1 MKKVQQALN
10 DAGYNCGTPD
20 GIAGKK
26 TAAAITQYRTE
37 KGLEVN
43 DTIDDALLDAMGIE
57 APQAETEQSGT
68 EDPSQEN
75 AEQTASSRGGDLND
89 YKVMAHYYNNAFAAK
104 LAELGVE
111 GDIGQEAH
119 KMTSAEQVWGEKTG
133 FRVVSE
139 KNDDISW
146 GFNYVPSLECNV
158 SLENALD
165 EDRLQQ
171 PLTFLEYVEASA
183 MIEVIN
189 RYFNGT
195 EEDLAGALALLGDAP
210 SQDGTATIDSNG
222 EYSCKEYALELTGD
236 SWGYGTLMIS
246 GGLNY
251 GLELENRLEGDDV
264 PEVPEEVIQATGG
277 IPDVMNEQWKKY
289 SYIEE
294 WINENEY
301 GTYLPYWASDNY
313 NGNMEVGVE
322 DREDENGNEV
332 FGKYVVTINAIDSEN
347 NHFRWYAAYD
357 ESGNMIEKSYEY

>member
-1 MKKVQQALN
+1 
-10 DAGYNCGTPD
+10 
-20 GIAGKK
+20 
-26 TAAAITQYRTE
+26 
-37 KGLEVN
+37 
-43 DTIDDALLDAMGIE
+43 
-57 APQAETEQSGT
+57 
-68 EDPSQEN
+68 
-75 AEQTASSRGGDLND
+75 
-89 YKVMAHYYNNAFAAK
+89 
-104 LAELGVE
+104 
-111 GDIGQEAH
+111 
-119 KMTSAEQVWGEKTG
+119 MTSAEQVWGEKTG
-133 FRVVSE
+133 RVVSE
-139 KNDDISW
+139 KKDDISW
-146 GFNYVPSLECNV
+146 GFTCVPSLECNV

-165 EDRLQQ
+165 EDRSQW

-210 SQDGTATIDSNG
+210 SQDGTATIDSYG
-222 EYSCKEYALELTGD
+222 GYSCKEYAIGLSGGLE
-236 SWGYGTLMIS
+236 GYDTLMIYADLS
-246 GGLNY
+246 Y
-251 GLELENRLEGDDV
+251 SLELENRLEGDDV

-277 IPDVMNEQWKKY
+277 IPDVMNEQWKSY

-301 GTYLPYWASDNY
+301 GTYLPDWASDNY